1 MLEDLDGSAAD
12 LGLVLAAFSLSR
24 VGFMLVGGVW
34 ADRLDRRTV
43 MVVCDAVRAAVQLFM
58 FAMLATGAMEL
69 WMFGATAAL
78 FGGASAFF
86 GPASTALIPEVAS
99 RERLQ
104 QANALISI
112 TRQAA
117 AIFGP
122 AVSGLLVAAFGSAV
136 VFAIDA
142 GTFVVSGAFLL
153 VLGRSARVPP
163 PRRHFLA
170 ELATGFREVTARTW
184 LWVGLL
190 AAAVTNLGSST
201 FQVLGPLTF
210 AEDDRGGASAWGL
223 VLAVGAFGGVLG
235 GLTGLRWRPGRPLV
249 AAFLSYSLAGVVLA
263 ALAIPA
269 ALPVIAVAA
278 MCYVGGT
285 AVGNVL
291 WETVL
296 QAEISPD
303 VMARVDSYD
312 WLVSLVFF
320 PVGLAAAGP
329 LAAEIGR
336 GPTLWIAA
344 ALASGG
350 MLAALAAPSVRHM
363 RRATY
368 YAEERTACWKRS
380 ALNGFGST
388 W

>member
-1 MLEDLDGSAAD
+1 M
-12 LGLVLAAFSLSR
+12 LAA
-24 VGFMLVGGVW
+24 
-34 ADRLDRRTV
+34 
-43 MVVCDAVRAAVQLFM
+43 
-58 FAMLATGAMEL
+58 
-69 WMFGATAAL
+69 
-78 FGGASAFF
+78 
-86 GPASTALIPEVAS
+86 
-99 RERLQ
+99 
-104 QANALISI
+104 
-112 TRQAA
+112 
-117 AIFGP
+117 
-122 AVSGLLVAAFGSAV
+122 
-136 VFAIDA
+136 
-142 GTFVVSGAFLL
+142 
-153 VLGRSARVPP
+153 
-163 PRRHFLA
+163 
-170 ELATGFREVTARTW
+170 
-184 LWVGLL
+184 
-190 AAAVTNLGSST
+190 
-201 FQVLGPLTF
+201 
-210 AEDDRGGASAWGL
+210 
-223 VLAVGAFGGVLG
+223 GAFGGVLG
-235 GLTGLRWRPGRPLV
+235 GLTGLRWRQGRPLV

-350 MLAALAAPSVRHM
+350 MLVALAAPSVRHM

-368 YAEERTACWKRS
+368 
-380 ALNGFGST
+380 
-388 W
+388 

>member
-1 MLEDLDGSAAD
+1 VLEELDGSAAD
-12 LGLVLAAFSLSR
+12 LGLVLAAYSLAR

-43 MVVCDAVRAAVQLFM
+43 MVVCDAVRAAVQLFV
-58 FAMLATGAMEL
+58 FAMLAAGAMEL

-86 GPASTALIPEVAS
+86 GPASTALVPEVTS
-99 RERLQ
+99 REHLQ
-104 QANALISI
+104 HANALISI

-136 VFAIDA
+136 VFAVDA
-142 GTFVVSGAFLL
+142 ATFVVSGAFLL
-153 VLGRSARVPP
+153 VLGRSSRVPP
-163 PRRHFLA
+163 PRHHFLA

-210 AEDDRGGASAWGL
+210 AEGDRGGASAWGL
-223 VLAVGAFGGVLG
+223 VLAAGAVGGVLG

-249 AAFLSYSLAGVVLA
+249 AAFAAYSLAGVVLA

-269 ALPVIAVAA
+269 ALPVIAIAA
-278 MCYVGGT
+278 TCYVGGT
-285 AVGNVL
+285 AAGNVF

-296 QAEISPD
+296 QAEIPQE

-312 WLVSLVFF
+312 WLVSLVFI
-320 PVGLAAAGP
+320 PIGLSLAGP
-329 LAAEIGR
+329 VAAEIGR
-336 GPTLWIAA
+336 GPTLWIGA

-350 MLAALAAPSVRHM
+350 MLAALLVPSVRHM
-363 RRATY
+363 RRGTY
-368 YAEERTACWKRS
+368 
-380 ALNGFGST
+380 
-388 W
+388 

>member
-1 MLEDLDGSAAD
+1 MLEDLDGSATD
-12 LGLVLAAFSLSR
+12 LGLVLAAFSLAR

-43 MVVCDAVRAAVQLFM
+43 MVVSDAVRAAVQLFT

-69 WMFGATAAL
+69 WMFGATAVL
-78 FGGASAFF
+78 FGAASAFF
-86 GPASTALIPEVAS
+86 GPASTALIPEVTS

-122 AVSGLLVAAFGSAV
+122 ALSGLLVAALGSAV

-142 GTFVVSGAFLL
+142 ATFVVSGAFLL
-153 VLGRSARVPP
+153 VLGRSSRVPP
-163 PRRHFLA
+163 PRQRFLA
-170 ELATGFREVTARTW
+170 DLAIGFREVTARTW

-210 AEDDRGGASAWGL
+210 AEGDRGGASAWGL
-223 VLAVGAFGGVLG
+223 VLAAGAIGGVLG

-249 AAFLSYSLAGVVLA
+249 AAFVLYSLAGLVLA
-263 ALAIPA
+263 TLAIPA

-278 MCYVGGT
+278 TCYIGGT
-285 AVGNVL
+285 AAGNVL

-296 QAEISPD
+296 QAEIRQD
-303 VMARVDSYD
+303 VMSRVDSYD

-320 PVGLAAAGP
+320 PVGLATAGP

-336 GPTLWIAA
+336 GPTLWVAA

-350 MLAALAAPSVRHM
+350 MLLALAVPSVRHM
-363 RRATY
+363 GRASY
-368 YAEERTACWKRS
+368 
-380 ALNGFGST
+380 
-388 W
+388 